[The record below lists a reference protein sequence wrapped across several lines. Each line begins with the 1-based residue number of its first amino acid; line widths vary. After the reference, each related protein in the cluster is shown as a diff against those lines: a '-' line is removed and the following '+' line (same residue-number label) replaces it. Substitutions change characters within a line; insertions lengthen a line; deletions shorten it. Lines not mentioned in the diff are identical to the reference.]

1 MQKKQVQITEDL
13 FNDCLLVCHI
23 VLDDEIRAFLSEDRL
38 NIVQR
43 FEDGLNSKLE
53 RLYAHKLYSKS
64 KDSTL
69 TFEDKEKAINEYL
82 QFMEIHRN

>member
-13 FNDCLLVCHI
+13 FHDCLLVCHI
-23 VLDDEIRAFLSEDRL
+23 VLDDEIRAFLSEDKL

-53 RLYAHKLYSKS
+53 RLEAHRLFSKS

-69 TFEDKEKAINEYL
+69 ASEDKEKAKNEYL
-82 QFMEIHRN
+82 QFMELYRK